1 MGVADGH
8 PSGGSLHVRAKWG
21 GQFSRKGGFVESGG
35 GSLYIRAMDKNG
47 FAESA
52 TGTLIPTIAGRKAFL
67 PAPLPPERALLV
79 DRFMPELTRAAQAV
93 GELKGIGRSVTNPL
107 LLIRP
112 LQRREAVSSSSMEG
126 TYTTLT
132 DLFLFEAGAAEA
144 ATRGDNRE
152 VLNYVRAL
160 EGAIDGL
167 NEWPISS
174 RLIRD
179 AHRMLLTGVA
189 RHRGASVEA
198 GELKR
203 DQNWIGGSGRIE
215 SARFIPAPPQETPAA
230 LDKLFSYINREDRDT
245 SLIDAALS
253 HYQFE
258 AIHPFADGNG
268 RVGRMLITLML
279 IDNGTLPQP
288 LLYMSPYL
296 ERHKDRYIDRMYAV
310 SREGAWEDWIGF
322 FLEAVT
328 ASAEETI
335 AVVERLQDLQRAYRD
350 RFQTARRSAL
360 MLRIIDLAFER
371 PVRSISDFAEALG
384 VTYGGA
390 ANNIGELIAQG
401 VAEEVPGTYPK
412 LIRFPGVLEALRVG

>member
-1 MGVADGH
+1 MDRNGFTGNA
-8 PSGGSLHVRAKWG
+8 SGSLV
-21 GQFSRKGGFVESGG
+21 
-35 GSLYIRAMDKNG
+35 
-47 FAESA
+47 
-52 TGTLIPTIAGRKAFL
+52 PTIGGRRAFI
-67 PAPLPPERALLV
+67 PDKLPPVSIDVAQFL
-79 DRFMPELTRAAQAV
+79 PELTRATQAV
-93 GELKGIGRSVTNPL
+93 GELKGIGRTVPNPL

-132 DLFLFEAGAAEA
+132 DLFLFEAGANEA

-160 EGAIDGL
+160 EGAITRLSDL
-167 NEWPISS
+167 PISS
-174 RLIRD
+174 RLIRE
-179 AHRMLLTGVA
+179 AHGVLLAGVA
-189 RHRGASVEA
+189 RNRGASIEA

-203 DQNWIGGSGRIE
+203 DQNWIGGSGRIDT
-215 SARFIPAPPQETPAA
+215 ARFIPAPPAETPAA
-230 LDKLFSYINREDRDT
+230 LDALMAFVNREDR
-245 SLIDAALS
+245 SAPLIDAALA

-279 IDNGTLPQP
+279 IDTGTLPQP

-296 ERHKDRYIDRMYAV
+296 ERHKDRYIDLMYNV
-310 SREGAWEDWIGF
+310 SRDGAWEAWIAF
-322 FLEAVT
+322 FLEAV
-328 ASAEETI
+328 AESAAETI
-335 AVVERLQDLQRAYRD
+335 AVVERLQDLQRNYRE

-371 PVRSISDFAEALG
+371 PVRSISDFADALN

-390 ANNIGELIAQG
+390 VNNINELITHG
-401 VAEEVPGTYPK
+401 VAEEVSGTYPK
-412 LIRFPGVLEALRVG
+412 LIRFPGVLEALSVG

>member
-1 MGVADGH
+1 
-8 PSGGSLHVRAKWG
+8 
-21 GQFSRKGGFVESGG
+21 
-35 GSLYIRAMDKNG
+35 MDKNG
-47 FAESA
+47 FGASA
-52 TGTLIPTIAGRKAFL
+52 TGMLLPTIGNRKAFV
-67 PAPLPPERALLV
+67 PNPLPPAIIDV
-79 DRFMPELTRAAQAV
+79 ARFLPELTRATQAV
-93 GELKGIGRSVTNPL
+93 GELKGIGRSVPNPL

-132 DLFLFEAGAAEA
+132 DLFLFEAGASEA

-160 EGAIDGL
+160 EGAIEGL
-167 NEWPISS
+167 ANLPIST

-189 RHRGASVEA
+189 RHRGAAVEA

-203 DQNWIGGSGRIE
+203 DQNWIGGSGRID
-215 SARFIPAPPQETPAA
+215 SARFIPAPPNETPKA
-230 LDKLFSYINREDRDT
+230 LDTLMGFINREEHA
-245 SLIDAALS
+245 SPLIDAALA

-279 IDNGTLPQP
+279 IVSGTLPQP

-296 ERHKDRYIDRMYAV
+296 ERHKDRYIDLMYAV
-310 SREGAWEDWIGF
+310 SRDGAWKAWIAF
-322 FLEAVT
+322 FLDAVA

-335 AVVERLQDLQRAYRD
+335 AVVQQLQDLQRDYRE

-371 PVRSISDFAEALG
+371 PVRPVSDFTEALG
-384 VTYGGA
+384 VSYGGA
-390 ANNIGELIAQG
+390 MNNINELIAHG
-401 VAEEVPGTYPK
+401 VAEEVGGTYPK
-412 LIRFPGVLEALRVG
+412 LIRFPGVLEALQVG

>member
-1 MGVADGH
+1 
-8 PSGGSLHVRAKWG
+8 
-21 GQFSRKGGFVESGG
+21 
-35 GSLYIRAMDKNG
+35 MDRNG
-47 FAESA
+47 FAAAA
-52 TGTLIPTIAGRKAFL
+52 TGTLVPTIGGRKAFV
-67 PAPLPPERALLV
+67 PAPLPPPRIDVGAFL
-79 DRFMPELTRAAQAV
+79 PELTRATQAV
-93 GELKGIGRSVTNPL
+93 GELKGIGRSVANPL
-107 LLIRP
+107 LLVRP

-126 TYTTLT
+126 TYTTLS
-132 DLFLFEAGAAEA
+132 DLFLFEAGAAES

-160 EGAIDGL
+160 EGAIAGL
-167 NEWPISS
+167 DALPISS

-179 AHRMLLTGVA
+179 AHRTLLTGVA

-203 DQNWIGGSGRIE
+203 EQNWIGGSGRID
-215 SARFIPAPPQETPAA
+215 SARFIPAPPAETPRA
-230 LDKLFSYINREDRDT
+230 LDTLMGFVNREERANA
-245 SLIDAALS
+245 SPLIDAALA

-296 ERHKDRYIDRMYAV
+296 ERHKDRYIDLMYAV
-310 SREGAWEDWIGF
+310 SQRGAWTAWIAF
-322 FLEAVT
+322 FLDAVA
-328 ASAEETI
+328 ASAAETI
-335 AVVERLQDLQRAYRD
+335 SVVERLQDLQREYRD
-350 RFQTARRSAL
+350 RFQTARRSTL

-390 ANNIGELIAQG
+390 MNNINELIAQG
-401 VAEEVPGTYPK
+401 VAEEVGGTYPK
-412 LIRFPGVLEALRVG
+412 LIRFPGVLEALQVG

>member
-1 MGVADGH
+1 
-8 PSGGSLHVRAKWG
+8 
-21 GQFSRKGGFVESGG
+21 
-35 GSLYIRAMDKNG
+35 MDRNG
-47 FAESA
+47 FADRA
-52 TGTLIPTIAGRKAFL
+52 AGRLVPTIGGRRAFV
-67 PAPLPPERALLV
+67 PNPLPPSRIDVA
-79 DRFMPELTRAAQAV
+79 RFLPELTRATQAV
-93 GELKGIGRSVTNPL
+93 GELKGIGRTVANPL
-107 LLIRP
+107 LLVRP

-132 DLFLFEAGAAEA
+132 DLFLFEAGASEA
-144 ATRGDNRE
+144 KRGDNRE
-152 VLNYVRAL
+152 VLNYVLAL
-160 EGAIDGL
+160 EEAIDGL
-167 NEWPISS
+167 ANLPIST
-174 RLIRD
+174 RLVRN
-179 AHRMLLTGVA
+179 AHRVLLTGVA

-203 DQNWIGGSGRIE
+203 DQNWIGGSGRID
-215 SARFIPAPPQETPAA
+215 SARFIPAPPAETPSA
-230 LDKLFSYINREDRDT
+230 LDALMHFINREDRPAP
-245 SLIDAALS
+245 LIDAALA

-296 ERHKDRYIDRMYAV
+296 ERHKDRYIDLMYAV
-310 SREGAWEDWIGF
+310 SRDGAWEEWIAF
-322 FLEAVT
+322 FLDAVA

-335 AVVERLQDLQRAYRD
+335 TVVERLQDLQREYRE

-360 MLRIIDLAFER
+360 MLRIVDLAFER

-390 ANNIGELIAQG
+390 MNNINELVSHG
-401 VAEEVPGTYPK
+401 VAEEVAGTYPK
-412 LIRFPGVLEALRVG
+412 LIRFPGVLEALQFG

>member
-1 MGVADGH
+1 
-8 PSGGSLHVRAKWG
+8 
-21 GQFSRKGGFVESGG
+21 
-35 GSLYIRAMDKNG
+35 MDRNG
-47 FAESA
+47 FAAAA
-52 TGTLIPTIAGRKAFL
+52 TGTLVPTIGGRKAFV
-67 PAPLPPERALLV
+67 PASLPPTTLSLERLL
-79 DRFMPELTRAAQAV
+79 PELTRATQAV
-93 GELKGIGRSVTNPL
+93 GELKGIGRTMSNPL
-107 LLIRP
+107 LLVRP

-132 DLFLFEAGAAEA
+132 DLFLFEAGAGEA
-144 ATRGDNRE
+144 AARGDNRE

-167 NEWPISS
+167 DALPIST

-179 AHRMLLTGVA
+179 AHRVLLTGVA

-203 DQNWIGGSGRIE
+203 DQNWIGGGGRIDT
-215 SARFIPAPPQETPAA
+215 ARFIPAPPADTPRA
-230 LDKLFSYINREDRDT
+230 LDTLMAFVNREERPAP
-245 SLIDAALS
+245 LIDAALA

-296 ERHKDRYIDRMYAV
+296 ERHKDRYIDLMYAV
-310 SREGAWEDWIGF
+310 SQRGAWEDWIAF

-328 ASAEETI
+328 ASASETI
-335 AVVERLQDLQRAYRD
+335 AVVERLQDLQREYRD

-371 PVRSISDFAEALG
+371 PVRSISDFADALG

-390 ANNIGELIAQG
+390 ANNLSELIAQG
-401 VAEEVPGTYPK
+401 VAEEVEGTYPK